1 MVRPMPHISSRGQSA
16 PSSPIRKLVPHADGA
31 RARGIHVYHLNIG
44 QPDIDTPET
53 MRENVRTGMGNVV
66 AYSPSGGEHDFR
78 DFLFGYYRKQGV
90 DLDPPDL
97 IVTTG
102 GSEAII
108 FAFSSCLDPGDG
120 VLIPDPM
127 YANYLGF
134 ASMLGNHVVP
144 IPTRVEDGYHLPDD
158 LHRFV
163 TPECRAILLCNP
175 SNPTGA
181 VYTEDEVQRVIDLA
195 IRHDLFLIADEVY
208 REFIYE
214 GSAARS
220 LLTYDEIADRGV
232 VVDSLSKRYSLCGGR
247 IGCLVSKNRQ
257 VTASSLKFAQARLS
271 PPTLAQLAGVGAG
284 SLGAAYF
291 DEIRE
296 EYRKRRDIVFDALR
310 SVEGVLVHR
319 PEGAFYQMARLPV
332 DDAENYVRFLLD
344 EFSHNGKTTM
354 VAPGAGFYATPGA
367 GRDEVRI
374 AYVLNEDDLAASMD
388 IMVRGLAVYPG
399 RRIG

>member
-1 MVRPMPHISSRGQSA
+1 MPYISSRGQSA

-31 RARGIHVYHLNIG
+31 RARGVHVYHLNIG
-44 QPDIDTPET
+44 QPDIETPEA
-53 MRENVRTGMGNVV
+53 MRDNVRTGMDPVV
-66 AYSPSGGEHDFR
+66 AYSPSGGEHAFR
-78 DFLFGYYRKQGV
+78 EFLFGYYRNLGIA
-90 DLDPPDL
+90 LDAPDL
-97 IVTTG
+97 LVTTG

-134 ASMLGNHVVP
+134 AAMLGNHVVP

-163 TPECRAILLCNP
+163 TPECKAVLLCNP

-181 VYTEDEVQRVIDLA
+181 VYTEDEIQQIIDLA

-208 REFIYE
+208 REFIYQ
-214 GSAARS
+214 GSTVRS
-220 LLTYDEIADRGV
+220 LLSYDDIADRV
-232 VVDSLSKRYSLCGGR
+232 IVVDSLSKRYSLCGGR
-247 IGCLVSKNRQ
+247 IGCLVSRNRQ
-257 VTASSLKFAQARLS
+257 ITAASLKFAQARLS
-271 PPTLAQLAGVGAG
+271 PPTLGQLAGAGAS
-284 SLGAAYF
+284 SLGETYF
-291 DEIRE
+291 DEIRD
-296 EYRKRRDIVFDALR
+296 EYRKRRDIVFDILR
-310 SVEGVLVHR
+310 QVDGILVHR

-332 DDAENYVRFLLD
+332 DDAENFVRFLLD
-344 EFSHNGKTTM
+344 EFSHDGKTTM

-374 AYVLNEDDLAASMD
+374 ACVLNEQDLATSMD
-388 IMVRGLAVYPG
+388 ILVRGLAVYPG
-399 RRIG
+399 HRSG